1 MGADEPAFECLA
13 AEDTEKLRKVLSG
26 RPLLGLF
33 CGHIHQD
40 RVSIWN
46 GVPVFVGNGHHSR
59 MQPFSDMAI
68 EATDGTGFSVC
79 TLRDSG
85 LTVNFLPQP
94 SEGRTVMAMSHEDAA
109 RLMSEPAAEVV
120 G

>member
-1 MGADEPAFECLA
+1 MRRVLAFWVSGERHSGELSVKRRSA
-13 AEDTEKLRKVLSG
+13 ARCSAATSS
-26 RPLLGLF
+26 
-33 CGHIHQD
+33 H
-40 RVSIWN
+40 
-46 GVPVFVGNGHHSR
+46 GNGHHSR